1 MTVRFVSRV
10 NWLWNDCV
18 ETPGAAIF
26 YTLNGE
32 KPAPFQTIGPA
43 AKATF
48 MYQEPFTLP
57 GGKHTIKAVAVS
69 RYVEIFVS
77 SMQHKHCFKVI
88 IEVL

>member
-1 MTVRFVSRV
+1 MSTCRKADLLFYKQLMT
-10 NWLWNDCV
+10 DCT
-18 ETPGAAIF
+18 ETAGAVIF

-57 GGKHTIKAVAVS
+57 GGKHTIKAVAIS
-69 RYVEIFVS
+69 EYVNIYSLSIAQACYF
-77 SMQHKHCFKVI
+77 
-88 IEVL
+88 